1 MAGSMIEAKAVVKRF
16 GSTVALAGVDLAAGQ
31 GEVVALLGPNGA
43 GKTTLVR
50 VLTTLLKPDSGT
62 ARVAGYDV
70 IADARE
76 LRSMIGLAGQ
86 YAAVDELLTG
96 RENLEL
102 VGLWYHLD
110 KREYRRRAQEVLE
123 RFDLIDAGN
132 RLVKTY
138 SGGMRRRLD
147 IGASLIA
154 RPAVLFL
161 DEPTTGLDPRTRT
174 DVWAFIQELVAERT
188 TVLLTTQYMDEAEHL
203 ADQIVVIDTGA
214 VIAHGTAAQLKAK
227 LGGDVL
233 EARASDPGDLDRAAR
248 LLADVGHAE
257 PRVDRDQRLV
267 SIPTPGGTTL
277 LLAAAR
283 RFEEERI
290 ALDDL
295 GIRRPS
301 LDDVFLSLTGAPA
314 TTDQPSGRAEGIDEL
329 VATR

>member
-1 MAGSMIEAKAVVKRF
+1 MIEAKAVVKRF
-16 GSTVALAGVDLAAGQ
+16 GSTVALAGVDLAADQ

-50 VLTTLLKPDSGT
+50 ILTTLLKPDSGV

-70 IADARE
+70 VADARE
-76 LRSMIGLAGQ
+76 LRSKIGLAGQ

-123 RFDLIDAGN
+123 RFDLIDAGD

-161 DEPTTGLDPRTRT
+161 DEPTTGLDPRTRN
-174 DVWAFIQELVAERT
+174 DVWAFIEELVAGGT

-203 ADQIVVIDTGA
+203 ADQIVVIDTGR
-214 VIAHGTAAQLKAK
+214 VIARGTAAQLKAK
-227 LGGDVL
+227 LGGAML
-233 EARASDPGDLDRAAR
+233 EARVSDPGDLDRAAR
-248 LLADVGHAE
+248 LLAAVGHAE

-267 SIPTPGGTTL
+267 SIPTPGGTRL

-301 LDDVFLSLTGAPA
+301 LDDVFLSLTGIPA